1 MENPFNLQSKKNVY
15 TFIYMWFIGFM
26 VKDTTAVI
34 APYVIIQSYVL
45 YNQECRFYIKISGP
59 KI

>member
-1 MENPFNLQSKKNVY
+1 
-15 TFIYMWFIGFM
+15 M